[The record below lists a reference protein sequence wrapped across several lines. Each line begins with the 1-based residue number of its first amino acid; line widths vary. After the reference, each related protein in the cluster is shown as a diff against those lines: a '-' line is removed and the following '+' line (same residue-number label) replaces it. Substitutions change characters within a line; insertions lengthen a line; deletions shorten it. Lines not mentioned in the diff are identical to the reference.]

1 VQFVH
6 RDKRVRLEV
15 QWRGMDNP
23 VLLAGIGAYSGT
35 QDVSLSDGLR
45 VRTLA
50 TDDLFA

>member
-1 VQFVH
+1 MARHGQS
-6 RDKRVRLEV
+6 
-15 QWRGMDNP
+15 